1 MKSLKMLAM
10 ILALTVLPW
19 AQTSTP
25 NNPDTTAQSTTKTK
39 CPCCQK
45 MADAKDGKSC
55 CAHHDMAAKD
65 GKAMSCCSAKD
76 GKSCMNGDKKEMA
89 ACAKAGC
96 CAEGKDCCKKDGD
109 KSAMACCDGGQCGMH
124 HDTAPDAMK

>member
-25 NNPDTTAQSTTKTK
+25 NPPDANAQSTTKAE

-55 CAHHDMAAKD
+55 CAHMAAKD
-65 GKAMSCCSAKD
+65 GKAMSCCSAKN
-76 GKSCMNGDKKEMA
+76 GKSCMKGDKKAMA
-89 ACAKAGC
+89 ACTKAGC
-96 CAEGKDCCKKDGD
+96 CAEGKECCKKDGD
-109 KSAMACCDGGQCGMH
+109 KSAMACCSGGQCGMH
-124 HDTAPDAMK
+124 QDAAPDAMK

>member
-10 ILALTVLPW
+10 ILVLTVLPW

-25 NNPDTTAQSTTKTK
+25 NNAEATAQSKAKTE

-65 GKAMSCCSAKD
+65 GEAMSCCSKD
-76 GKSCMNGDKKEMA
+76 GKSCMKGDKKEMA

-96 CAEGKDCCKKDGD
+96 CAEGKDCCKKEGD
-109 KSAMACCDGGQCGMH
+109 KSAMACCSGGQCGMH
-124 HDTAPDAMK
+124 HDAAPDAMK

>member
-1 MKSLKMLAM
+1 MKSLKMLAV

-19 AQTSTP
+19 AQTPTP
-25 NNPDTTAQSTTKTK
+25 NNADATAQSTTTAE

-45 MADAKDGKSC
+45 MAD
-55 CAHHDMAAKD
+55 AKD

-76 GKSCMNGDKKEMA
+76 GKSCMKGDKKEMA
-89 ACAKAGC
+89 ACVKAGC